1 MKDMKKITSLILAGS
16 MALTFCA
23 CVRNDRKVSDES
35 DIKGNS
41 EEITETSEEVLKW
54 AETEHFYLYGHEI
67 VFGETTVQELYDI
80 TDCCLF
86 WDWDETCTYKIYYT
100 IDDMVDCPCCW
111 FYPSEKAKESQIRSV
126 YIYAKR
132 PNGYS
137 GRNWPLKKGI
147 IYGVSFVTN
156 TASLWGDIISFDIP
170 FTMTPEELI
179 ENSGEP
185 DRCEYGMYGYNTD
198 GKKYEDHMFEF
209 DEKGRLVEFT
219 IQKITW
225 G

>member
-80 TDCCLF
+80 TDCCVF
-86 WDWDETCTYKIYYT
+86 YDFDETYTQKIYFT
-100 IDDMVDCPCCW
+100 IDDLVDIPCCRI
-111 FYPSEKAKESQIRSV
+111 FPTEKAKESEVASAFI
-126 YIYAKR
+126 YIQR
-132 PNGYS
+132 PEGYFHQDY
-137 GRNWPLKKGI
+137 PLKEGI
-147 IYGVSFVTN
+147 IYGISFKPN
-156 TASLWGDIISFDIP
+156 TASLWGDNISFDVP
-170 FTMTPEELI
+170 LVMTPEELI

-185 DRCEYGMYGYNTD
+185 RRCEYGMYGYSAC
-198 GKKYEDHMFEF
+198 GRLEDHTFEF
-209 DEKGRLVEFT
+209 DDNDRLISFT

>member
-80 TDCCLF
+80 TDCCVF
-86 WDWDETCTYKIYYT
+86 YDFDETYTQKIYFT
-100 IDDMVDCPCCW
+100 IDDLVDIPCCRI
-111 FYPSEKAKESQIRSV
+111 FPTEKAKESEVASAFV
-126 YIYAKR
+126 YIQR
-132 PNGYS
+132 PE
-137 GRNWPLKKGI
+137 
-147 IYGVSFVTN
+147 VT
-156 TASLWGDIISFDIP
+156 
-170 FTMTPEELI
+170 FTRITP
-179 ENSGEP
+179 
-185 DRCEYGMYGYNTD
+185 
-198 GKKYEDHMFEF
+198 
-209 DEKGRLVEFT
+209 
-219 IQKITW
+219 
-225 G
+225 

>member
-1 MKDMKKITSLILAGS
+1 MKDMKKITSLILAS
-16 MALTFCA
+16 SIALTFCA

-100 IDDMVDCPCCW
+100 IDDLVDIPCCRI
-111 FYPSEKAKESQIRSV
+111 FPTEKAKESEVASAFI
-126 YIYAKR
+126 YIQR
-132 PNGYS
+132 PEGYFHQDY
-137 GRNWPLKKGI
+137 PLKEGI
-147 IYGVSFVTN
+147 IYGISFKPN
-156 TASLWGDIISFDIP
+156 TASLWGDNISFDVP
-170 FTMTPEELI
+170 LTMTPEELI

-185 DRCEYGMYGYNTD
+185 NRCEYGMYGYNTD

-209 DEKGRLVEFT
+209 DEKGRLKEFT
-219 IQKITW
+219 LKKITW

>member
-1 MKDMKKITSLILAGS
+1 MKDMKKITSLILAS
-16 MALTFCA
+16 SIALTFCA

-100 IDDMVDCPCCW
+100 IDDLVDIPCCRI
-111 FYPSEKAKESQIRSV
+111 FPTEKAKESEVASAFI
-126 YIYAKR
+126 YIQR
-132 PNGYS
+132 PEGYFHQDY
-137 GRNWPLKKGI
+137 PLKEGI
-147 IYGVSFVTN
+147 IYGISFKPN
-156 TASLWGDIISFDIP
+156 TASLWGDNISFDVP
-170 FTMTPEELI
+170 LTMTPEELI

-185 DRCEYGMYGYNTD
+185 NRCEYGMYGYNTD

>member
-23 CVRNDRKVSDES
+23 CVRNDRIGSDES
-35 DIKGNS
+35 DTKGNS

-86 WDWDETCTYKIYYT
+86 WDWDETGTYKIYYT

-126 YIYAKR
+126 FIYVQR

-137 GRNWPLKKGI
+137 RRNWPLKKGI
-147 IYGVSFVTN
+147 IYGVSFATN
-156 TASLWGDIISFDIP
+156 TASLWGDNISFDIP
-170 FTMTPEELI
+170 LTMTPEQLI

-185 DRCEYGMYGYNTD
+185 YHMEYGQYFYNSCG
-198 GKKYEDHMFEF
+198 GKYHDHMFEF
-209 DEKGRLVEFT
+209 DKNDRLKEFT
-219 IQKITW
+219 IMKITW
-225 G
+225 N

>member
-156 TASLWGDIISFDIP
+156 TASLWGDNISFDIP

-209 DEKGRLVEFT
+209 DEKGRLKEFT
-219 IQKITW
+219 LKKITW

>member
-16 MALTFCA
+16 IALTFCA

-126 YIYAKR
+126 YIYVKR

-137 GRNWPLKKGI
+137 GRNWPLKKGT

-156 TASLWGDIISFDIP
+156 TASLWGDNISFDVP
-170 FTMTPEELI
+170 LTMTPEELI

-185 DRCEYGMYGYNTD
+185 NRCEYGMYGYNTD

-209 DEKGRLVEFT
+209 DEKGRLKEFT
-219 IQKITW
+219 LKKITW

>member
-80 TDCCLF
+80 TDCCVF
-86 WDWDETCTYKIYYT
+86 YDFDETYTQKIYFT
-100 IDDMVDCPCCW
+100 IDDLVDIPCCRI
-111 FYPSEKAKESQIRSV
+111 FPTEKAKESEVASAFI
-126 YIYAKR
+126 YIQR
-132 PNGYS
+132 PEGYFHQDY
-137 GRNWPLKKGI
+137 PLKEGI
-147 IYGVSFVTN
+147 IYGISFKPN
-156 TASLWGDIISFDIP
+156 TASLWGDNISFDVP
-170 FTMTPEELI
+170 LVMTPEELI

-185 DRCEYGMYGYNTD
+185 RRCEYGMYGYSAC
-198 GKKYEDHMFEF
+198 GRLEDHTFEF
-209 DEKGRLVEFT
+209 DDNEGRLVEFT

>member
-1 MKDMKKITSLILAGS
+1 MKDMKKITSLILAS
-16 MALTFCA
+16 SIALTFCA

-126 YIYAKR
+126 YIYVKR

-137 GRNWPLKKGI
+137 GRNWPLKKGT

-156 TASLWGDIISFDIP
+156 TASLWGDNISFDVP
-170 FTMTPEELI
+170 LTMTPEELI

-185 DRCEYGMYGYNTD
+185 NRCEYGMYGYNTD